1 MLRVFRVFLGISL
14 GLGFSL
20 VVISG
25 ALAEVDKKAENEKHQ
40 QELIGIVE
48 SSCKKACSGDRGEQ
62 AFCTSYCKCVT
73 DQVKNQAKNTEIAKI
88 LNGKSNREVLIKQCS
103 GQTAVKYF
111 GLSCRDKCNGAP
123 NCNSYCSCL
132 EDKIKF
138 KRKLAE
144 IGDFFIQLGKNEE
157 KYVSRL
163 KRYETAC
170 TR

>member
-1 MLRVFRVFLGISL
+1 MLRLFRVFLGISFC
-14 GLGFSL
+14 LGFSL

-25 ALAEVDKKAENEKHQ
+25 ASAEVDKNQ

-62 AFCTSYCKCVT
+62 AFCTSYCSCVT

-88 LNGKSNREVLIKQCS
+88 LNGKSNREALIKQCS

-123 NCNSYCSCL
+123 NCNAYCSCL

-138 KRKLAE
+138 KRKMAE